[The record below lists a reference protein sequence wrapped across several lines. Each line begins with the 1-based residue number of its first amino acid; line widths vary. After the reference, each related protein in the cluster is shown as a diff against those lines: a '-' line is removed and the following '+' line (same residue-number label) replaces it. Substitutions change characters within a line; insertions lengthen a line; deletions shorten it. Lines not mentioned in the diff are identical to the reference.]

1 MFILYKF
8 LTVTSNVV
16 WGTPMVI
23 FFLFTA
29 LRFNLKSRF
38 FQIKCLGTI
47 FRNTLG
53 TIFERKDK
61 EGISPFSAFCSV
73 LGACLGT
80 GNIVG
85 VAAAICSGGPGTV
98 FWMWL
103 SAILSSMTAY
113 AENYLGANYR
123 ILKNSKNISG
133 VYAYMEKGLK
143 SKATARLYGVFALI
157 SALGTGNMTQS
168 NSLAQALKNGFD
180 VPQYIT
186 GIITLVICGI
196 VLWGGI
202 NRIART
208 QTVIVPLMT
217 LAYMVI
223 SAMVLYKF
231 RSNILPCV
239 LLIFKEAFS
248 KKSFS
253 GFGIYKASR
262 YGISR
267 GVFSNEAGLGSAT
280 LLHSHSNANPKS
292 QGMWAIVEVF
302 IDTVIMCTVT
312 ALVILSSKASY
323 TSLYGAELS
332 LAAYS
337 TIGEFCGKLISLL
350 TSVFALTSLI
360 SCSFYGE
367 KAVEY
372 LFKKN
377 HTKLYK
383 LIYIIAVFIGCINPP
398 QIVWT
403 LADIC
408 NGLMAIPNL
417 YAINCLGNEVRY
429 A

>member
-1 MFILYKF
+1 M
-8 LTVTSNVV
+8 
-16 WGTPMVI
+16 
-23 FFLFTA
+23 
-29 LRFNLKSRF
+29 
-38 FQIKCLGTI
+38 
-47 FRNTLG
+47 
-53 TIFERKDK
+53 
-61 EGISPFSAFCSV
+61 
-73 LGACLGT
+73 
-80 GNIVG
+80 G

-98 FWMWL
+98 FWMWF

-123 ILKNSKNISG
+123 ILKNGKDISG

-143 SKATARLYGVFALI
+143 SKTTARIYGVFALI

-168 NSLAQALKNGFD
+168 NSLAQALKSGFNI
-180 VPQYIT
+180 PQYVT

-196 VLWGGI
+196 VLCGGI

-208 QTVIVPLMT
+208 QTVIVPVMT

-231 RSNILPCV
+231 RSSILPCV

-248 KKSFS
+248 KKAFS

-280 LLHSHSNANPKS
+280 LLHSHSNANPKT

-302 IDTVIMCTVT
+302 VDTVIMCTVT
-312 ALVILSSKASY
+312 ALVILSSKVSY

-337 TIGEFCGKLISLL
+337 TICVFGGKIISLL

-372 LFKKN
+372 LFKKD
-377 HTKLYK
+377 HTRSYK
-383 LIYIIAVFIGCINPP
+383 FIYIIAVFIGCINPP
-398 QIVWT
+398 RIVWT

-417 YAINCLGNEVRY
+417 YAINCLGNEVRFT
-429 A
+429 